1 MESFKI
7 HDSSADW
14 LDVGGPHGTGAMV
27 TDVTHT
33 YKEKEDAPYK
43 EKEDAP
49 YKEREDVPYRTDVPY
64 REREDVYN
72 AAEYHAVLG
81 RLMAAEDNNADLEV
95 ERDSLCT
102 EGDQLREEVIQL
114 W

>member
-33 YKEKEDAPYK
+33 YK

-95 ERDSLCT
+95 ERDSLYT
-102 EGDQLREEVIQL
+102 EGDRLREEVIQL